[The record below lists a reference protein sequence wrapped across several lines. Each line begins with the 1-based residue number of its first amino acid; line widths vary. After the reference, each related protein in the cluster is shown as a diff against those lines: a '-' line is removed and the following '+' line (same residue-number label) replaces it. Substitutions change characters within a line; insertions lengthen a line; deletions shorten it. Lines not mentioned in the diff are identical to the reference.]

1 MKCPQCAR
9 MGRIVW
15 VSQDGKTVGIK
26 CSASH
31 RQMSRPGSKLG
42 SNARPQSKADRN
54 MVFLLEIK
62 LEE

>member
-1 MKCPQCAR
+1 

-15 VSQDGKTVGIK
+15 VSQDGKTVGVQ

-42 SNARPQSKADRN
+42 STTRPQSKADKN
-54 MVFLLEIK
+54 MVFLMEIK